1 MIDTRLVNKFCIVI
15 MKKYIH
21 LHPVSKELIF
31 KISILKTMMYCGVL
45 WGLYHEGWA
54 IKSDQSDY
62 IFPFW
67 FNSTQAYQ
75 YAKIHWP
82 NYTPRKI
89 TPQDFEESLLPTLTR
104 FKVTPALFNS
114 STRIFK
120 LSTLQ
125 MRHFFFSKDT
135 RLLQAI

>member
-1 MIDTRLVNKFCIVI
+1 MIL

-21 LHPVSKELIF
+21 LQPVSKQLIT
-31 KISILKTMMYCGVL
+31 KISILKTLMYCGVL

-54 IKSDQSDY
+54 IKSDQNEN

-67 FNSTQAYQ
+67 FNSVQAHR

-82 NYTPRKI
+82 NYQPRKI
-89 TPQDFEESLLPTLTR
+89 TPQDFEKSLLPTLTR
-104 FKVTPALFNS
+104 FNVVPALFNS
-114 STRIFK
+114 STQKFK

-125 MRHFFFSKDT
+125 MRHFFFT
-135 RLLQAI
+135 QPTLQLA